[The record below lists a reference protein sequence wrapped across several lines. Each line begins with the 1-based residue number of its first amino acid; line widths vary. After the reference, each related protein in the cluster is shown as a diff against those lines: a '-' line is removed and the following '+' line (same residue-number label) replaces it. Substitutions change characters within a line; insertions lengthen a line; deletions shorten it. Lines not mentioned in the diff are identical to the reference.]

1 MLGHSNSNNIGDF
14 NSFRVFL
21 GHPVLTRTKTRD
33 EMKRKTNL
41 HHGLHP
47 VYHIRQLNIIL
58 PVSNKEV
65 KI

>member
-1 MLGHSNSNNIGDF
+1 MIGLHNLIRSIDA
-14 NSFRVFL
+14 NE
-21 GHPVLTRTKTRD
+21 D
-33 EMKRKTNL
+33 EMNRKTNL

-65 KI
+65 EMISCCVFV